1 MKMKKFVAFLLF
13 CLALAG
19 LASAETLELTGKEAR
34 DADAVMA
41 TIAASDADH
50 VVFDNVAIA
59 LGTVER
65 MLETFPDKT
74 FEYSISLLGEK
85 VRSTA
90 DHLTIYPEK
99 VTDQRG
105 FEKLYRGLKLLPN
118 LKELR
123 ALNSVFN
130 YDQMEAMKALL
141 PDMHVSCKVKV
152 NKHYLR
158 NDVTAFSTRHSES
171 STRYSSED
179 MRVLKYMDDLWALD
193 IGHNAVDDLSFLYD
207 LPNLRILILADNQVS
222 DLTPIASLEHLEYL
236 ELFVNPLS
244 DLTPLAECKNLIDL
258 HIGFCE
264 IEDFSPLTGLD
275 KLDRLWMSDN
285 PFTQEDVDMLKAAL
299 PNCTINTTAGEI
311 AITAEGWRQGH
322 PRYLQIV
329 RIFER
334 ATYEPFKE
342 IKKK

>member
-1 MKMKKFVAFLLF
+1 MKKLLTILLL
-13 CLALAG
+13 CLALTG

-34 DADAVMA
+34 NVDTLLE
-41 TIAASDADH
+41 TISASTADH
-50 VVFDNVAIA
+50 VVFDSVAIA
-59 LGTVER
+59 IGTAEK
-65 MLETFPDKT
+65 LHETFPDRT

-85 VRSTA
+85 VRTTA
-90 DHLTIYPEK
+90 DKLVIYPEK
-99 VTDQRG
+99 VTDQKG

-171 STRYSSED
+171 STRYSSKD

-264 IEDFSPLTGLD
+264 IEDFSPLTGLT

-285 PFTQEDVDMLKAAL
+285 PFTQEDVDMLRAAL
-299 PNCTINTTAGEI
+299 PDCNINTTAGQI

-334 ATYEPFKE
+334 AKYEPFKD
-342 IKKK
+342 IKK